1 MNVAISQILM
11 QSIDT
16 VPAKEWSAPYMK
28 VATSMAL
35 TDNLLG
41 GESYF
46 IVEIRS
52 LKRIVDMAAGSEVP
66 VLGIVDEVLRGTNTI
81 ERIAASSK
89 ILEALACGKTIIF
102 AATHDI
108 ELSFILESIYRNLHF
123 EEEID
128 GGDVR
133 FSYKLKEGRAMTRNA
148 IRLLGIAGY
157 SKDVVDAAQKMA
169 EDFVLS
175 GEWDRIRKED
185 L

>member
-1 MNVAISQILM
+1 M
-11 QSIDT
+11 QSLDT
-16 VPAKEWSAPYMK
+16 VPAEAWSAPYMK
-28 VATSMAL
+28 IVTSMAL

-52 LKRIVDMAAGSEVP
+52 LKRIVDMAADSDVP
-66 VLGIVDEVLRGTNTI
+66 VLGIVDEVLRGTNTV

-89 ILEALACGKTIIF
+89 ILEMLAKGNAVIF

-108 ELSFILESIYRNLHF
+108 ELSYILESLYRNLHF

-133 FSYKLKEGRAMTRNA
+133 FCYRLMEGRAMTSNA
-148 IRLLGIAGY
+148 IRLLSVMGY
-157 SKDVVDAAQKMA
+157 NTNVVDSARKMA
-169 EDFVLS
+169 EDFTKS
-175 GEWDRIRKED
+175 GEWDRI
-185 L
+185 

>member
-1 MNVAISQILM
+1 M
-11 QSIDT
+11 QSLDT
-16 VPAKEWSAPYMK
+16 VPAEAWSAPYMK
-28 VATSMAL
+28 IVTSMAL

-52 LKRIVDMAAGSEVP
+52 LKRIVDMAADSDAP
-66 VLGIVDEVLRGTNTI
+66 VLGIVDEVLRGTNTV

-89 ILEALACGKTIIF
+89 ILEMLAKGNAVIF

-108 ELSFILESIYRNLHF
+108 ELSYILESLYRNLHF

-133 FSYKLKEGRAMTRNA
+133 FSYRLMEGRAMTSNA
-148 IRLLGIAGY
+148 IRLLSVMGY
-157 SKDVVDAAQKMA
+157 NTNVVDSARKMA
-169 EDFVLS
+169 EDFTKS
-175 GEWDRIRKED
+175 GEWDRI
-185 L
+185 